1 MNNDNNPIE
10 EDKKEEKTS
19 NNIINENQ
27 IKKSSIPIDVK
38 KPIMTQ
44 EEYQKMMEKRNL
56 MKKKSKY
63 RPMTLLFGK
72 HSRVPHYNNNFI
84 TNYNS
89 VSFTSPNVPNI
100 NNTNIQINNYNTY
113 LTSIETIVEEKYQ
126 KDDQILTMENPSYSM
141 KQLNYKYKTNQ
152 LNQIMIIYIRKI
164 NELEDIYNFTNE
176 YLSFIIKIF
185 EKLCQPFINSLSEIF
200 VKNIMPNL
208 KYFQET
214 MIIFNNFSEKIKG
227 LEKNSFENKENNG
240 NNNKLKEL
248 NYFNRNLNESVKKI
262 NNVYADT
269 FNNTSKQIY
278 NLIMNN
284 PLFIKIDTIESKYTD
299 VYNKMNVYINKLI
312 HRQKKFNDKYMKDIL
327 IYFSNIKQRLN
338 DPTFFQF
345 LITGKDFLF
354 IEKEVLFHV
363 NKIYN
368 KISQFLVNMEFL
380 FQDSQNTF
388 YGYLELLNNLI
399 KIFYNENNTILNV
412 KTLLPNKSLLNLDV
426 LLKTKDIR
434 EKIIEKFSF
443 KNIIENNENENI
455 FNFIN
460 RSLLN
465 YRDLLLQNNFVK
477 NEDIEE
483 VLNFNLITYHSSNNF
498 IQFLLKLVPPKFP
511 FKFRDIIELK
521 MNIKR
526 NSGIIKG
533 WRNSLLVITYQGHL
547 LIFDQDGEP
556 AGDLSR
562 GSDGNKNWKKMS
574 RKEIINSII
583 IDDDKNEH
591 NKNENDDLY
600 EAIKNNKSMIY
611 YWRSN
616 LKAVK
621 LSSKDD
627 KKLIQLY
634 EDYMGYRQ
642 YRPTLIDLLNDN
654 NLNIFINVISNNK
667 FI

>member
-1 MNNDNNPIE
+1 M
-10 EDKKEEKTS
+10 
-19 NNIINENQ
+19 
-27 IKKSSIPIDVK
+27 
-38 KPIMTQ
+38 
-44 EEYQKMMEKRNL
+44 
-56 MKKKSKY
+56 
-63 RPMTLLFGK
+63 
-72 HSRVPHYNNNFI
+72 
-84 TNYNS
+84 
-89 VSFTSPNVPNI
+89 
-100 NNTNIQINNYNTY
+100 
-113 LTSIETIVEEKYQ
+113 
-126 KDDQILTMENPSYSM
+126 
-141 KQLNYKYKTNQ
+141 
-152 LNQIMIIYIRKI
+152 
-164 NELEDIYNFTNE
+164 
-176 YLSFIIKIF
+176 
-185 EKLCQPFINSLSEIF
+185 
-200 VKNIMPNL
+200 
-208 KYFQET
+208 
-214 MIIFNNFSEKIKG
+214 
-227 LEKNSFENKENNG
+227 
-240 NNNKLKEL
+240 
-248 NYFNRNLNESVKKI
+248 
-262 NNVYADT
+262 
-269 FNNTSKQIY
+269 
-278 NLIMNN
+278 
-284 PLFIKIDTIESKYTD
+284 
-299 VYNKMNVYINKLI
+299 
-312 HRQKKFNDKYMKDIL
+312 
-327 IYFSNIKQRLN
+327 
-338 DPTFFQF
+338 
-345 LITGKDFLF
+345 
-354 IEKEVLFHV
+354 
-363 NKIYN
+363 
-368 KISQFLVNMEFL
+368 
-380 FQDSQNTF
+380 
-388 YGYLELLNNLI
+388 I

-465 YRDLLLQNNFVK
+465 YRDLLLQYNFVK

-511 FKFRDIIELK
+511 FKFKDIIELK

-621 LSSKDD
+621 LNSKDD
-627 KKLIQLY
+627 KKLVQLY

-654 NLNIFINVISNNK
+654 NLNMFINVISNNK

>member
-1 MNNDNNPIE
+1 MNNDNNNPIE
-10 EDKKEEKTS
+10 KDKKEEKTS
-19 NNIINENQ
+19 DNIINENQ

-227 LEKNSFENKENNG
+227 LEKNSLENKENNG

-262 NNVYADT
+262 NNIYADT

-338 DPTFFQF
+338 DTTFFQY

-354 IEKEVLFHV
+354 IEKEMLFHI

-368 KISQFLVNMEFL
+368 KISQFLVNMEF
-380 FQDSQNTF
+380 
-388 YGYLELLNNLI
+388 
-399 KIFYNENNTILNV
+399 
-412 KTLLPNKSLLNLDV
+412 
-426 LLKTKDIR
+426 
-434 EKIIEKFSF
+434 
-443 KNIIENNENENI
+443 
-455 FNFIN
+455 
-460 RSLLN
+460 
-465 YRDLLLQNNFVK
+465 
-477 NEDIEE
+477 
-483 VLNFNLITYHSSNNF
+483 
-498 IQFLLKLVPPKFP
+498 
-511 FKFRDIIELK
+511 
-521 MNIKR
+521 
-526 NSGIIKG
+526 
-533 WRNSLLVITYQGHL
+533 
-547 LIFDQDGEP
+547 
-556 AGDLSR
+556 
-562 GSDGNKNWKKMS
+562 
-574 RKEIINSII
+574 
-583 IDDDKNEH
+583 
-591 NKNENDDLY
+591 
-600 EAIKNNKSMIY
+600 
-611 YWRSN
+611 
-616 LKAVK
+616 
-621 LSSKDD
+621 
-627 KKLIQLY
+627 
-634 EDYMGYRQ
+634 
-642 YRPTLIDLLNDN
+642 
-654 NLNIFINVISNNK
+654 
-667 FI
+667 